1 MRAFSR
7 MAAVLLAGVAAGPAW
22 ADDLSYHGYADRRE
36 HPFACQMAYYADKT
50 GDHPSAIAILEDCI
64 AKGNVWSMI
73 WMAMLHENG
82 QGVPKSLE
90 ASAALMERA
99 ASMRDPAGYASLAR
113 YHWGMALLEGRGVAR
128 DEAAAARWL
137 RLAAAEGVPEAAE
150 ALGAMTAR

>member
-7 MAAVLLAGVAAGPAW
+7 MAAVLPAVLAAGPAL

-50 GDHPSAIAILEDCI
+50 GDHPSAITILEDCI
-64 AKGNVWSMI
+64 AQGNVWSMI

-113 YHWGMALLEGRGVAR
+113 YHWGMALLEGRGVPR
-128 DEAAAARWL
+128 DEAAAAHWL